1 MIQATLRWLCVGISV
16 ELRMWWRDPW
26 RCVYLVWDLFSCV
39 VCLFVCCFFFNDT
52 ATTEIYTLSLHDA
65 LPISPEPSTG
75 EPAYFISPAGS
86 PAPTPPPSVAEAR
99 EGSPDYSLPPTPPP
113 SVAECRY
120 DTPAY
125 TPPPTPEP
133 SIGKKWSKITSV
145 LSLRLEKITHG
156 GNGDLISD
164 SCWVIRCSVTIR
176 MYHSDRCWV
185 EL

>member
-1 MIQATLRWLCVGISV
+1 MEKKSSQWIVDFALIYDDSIYSTDPSIASGRIETPDQLRPPTPPAS
-16 ELRMWWRDPW
+16 
-26 RCVYLVWDLFSCV
+26 
-39 VCLFVCCFFFNDT
+39 
-52 ATTEIYTLSLHDA
+52 
-65 LPISPEPSTG
+65 PISQREFCTPNHSPLSTPEPSTG